1 VPTNVRYASDSD
13 HLRHEAELTLSANAK
28 GRHSTYRAWRA
39 KFNCFDNE
47 GTRSLTNVG
56 GFDLHLPL
64 RFRRHFA
71 NGCCNSPSLYSG
83 GYRMTCFPLV
93 MY

>member
-1 VPTNVRYASDSD
+1 MCP
-13 HLRHEAELTLSANAK
+13 ELSAHVGDALL
-28 GRHSTYRAWRA
+28 GICLGSGDLHGL
-39 KFNCFDNE
+39 DV
-47 GTRSLTNVG
+47 RSYTSSVANDG

-64 RFRRHFA
+64 RLRRHFA